1 MLHLILLAV
10 LSADPAPP
18 PADNPL
24 ITLARQEQKATEEYT
39 VAVRDAK
46 MAHDSLIALNKQQAI
61 DLKAFHAA
69 QKMALERS
77 GSVDTSMFDAKAK
90 AFAKLMAIRDEQD
103 KLLKSDG
110 RRVAL
115 SASPVQPPVAG
126 TDLPPPPI
134 AMESGATTPPPH
146 PIAKRQTNAHVYLF
160 SQDGCPPCREQEAII
175 RAIQVD
181 WDFVVREVD
190 VTTQG
195 EPFIDGNGNQA
206 KRFTVEG
213 TAYSVSSTPI
223 LIVYRGGQ
231 EVKVFHGLATE
242 QQILEVIK

>member
-10 LSADPAPP
+10 LSAAPP
-18 PADNPL
+18 PGDDLL
-24 ITLARQEQKATEEYT
+24 ITLARQEQQATEEYT

-46 MAHDSLIALNKQQAI
+46 MAHDSLTALSKQQAL
-61 DLKAFHAA
+61 DLEAFHAA

-77 GSVDTSMFDAKAK
+77 SSADACMFDAKAK
-90 AFAKLMAIRDEQD
+90 AYEKLMKIRDEQD

-110 RRVAL
+110 RRVAPL
-115 SASPVQPPVAG
+115 ASPSQPPVAG
-126 TDLPPPPI
+126 TDLPPPPV
-134 AMESGATTPPPH
+134 AMGSGATTPPPH
-146 PIAKRQTNAHVYLF
+146 PIAKRQSDAHLYLF

-181 WDFVVREVD
+181 WDFALREVD

-195 EPFIDGNGNQA
+195 EPIIDAAGNSA

-242 QQILEVIK
+242 QQILETFK